1 MSFKGPSLCE
11 QNMFLLHE
19 FKLILTS
26 QQEGEKRKDAGVVM
40 VLARASGDQGAFS
53 CSATNGCG
61 GLRQI
66 ILSAMQVPEVLLR

>member
-19 FKLILTS
+19 FKLI
-26 QQEGEKRKDAGVVM
+26 QEGEKRKDAGVVM